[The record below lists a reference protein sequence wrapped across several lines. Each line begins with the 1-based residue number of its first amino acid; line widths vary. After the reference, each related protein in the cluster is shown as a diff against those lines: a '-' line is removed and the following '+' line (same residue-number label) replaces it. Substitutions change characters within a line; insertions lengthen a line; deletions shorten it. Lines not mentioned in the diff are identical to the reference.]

1 MRLRPLESACLARGV
16 EPPPLEDKWRFHR
29 GGRVPERN
37 GVLWKGSSW
46 TLAVSAHLNP
56 DACLRWGLRKRL
68 EPAASGGSW
77 GQYCAI
83 NTLRVSLGHSFQILS
98 AVFLKYYNP
107 GIETNLCLSVC
118 RFYLSRSVTLRR
130 LSLKSHV
137 ISRNAFALFEVV
149 KVSSL
154 PLEADTISVCEAVS
168 DLYQWLTSPSVIS
181 RLQPERKI
189 LLAWITRELCF
200 KTDILWR
207 LII

>member
-56 DACLRWGLRKRL
+56 DACLRWGL
-68 EPAASGGSW
+68 SW

-83 NTLRVSLGHSFQILS
+83 NTLRASLGHSFQILS
-98 AVFLKYYNP
+98 AVFLKYYNL

-154 PLEADTISVCEAVS
+154 PLEADTFQFVKQLVTSIS
-168 DLYQWLTSPSVIS
+168 DSPL
-181 RLQPERKI
+181 LQLSADFSLRG
-189 LLAWITRELCF
+189 RSC
-200 KTDILWR
+200 
-207 LII
+207 